1 MTIDDEVAIIG
12 SSNMDMRS
20 FSLNY
25 ENSLFILDG
34 PLITDLCGLA
44 AAYLSVSRELTLT
57 EWNQRPW
64 SRRYI
69 DNVLK
74 LTSALQ

>member
-1 MTIDDEVAIIG
+1 MPNEPQSPKG
-12 SSNMDMRS
+12 SPPKG
-20 FSLNY
+20 FGLPVW
-25 ENSLFILDG
+25 LFR
-34 PLITDLCGLA
+34 A
-44 AAYLSVSRELTLT
+44 NALT

>member
-1 MTIDDEVAIIG
+1 MG

-25 ENSLFILDG
+25 ENSLFVLDG
-34 PLITDLCGLA
+34 PLITDLCDLA
-44 AAYLSVSRELTLT
+44 AAYLSVSHELTLE
-57 EWNQRPW
+57 EWNQRSW
-64 SRRYI
+64 FRRYI

>member
-1 MTIDDEVAIIG
+1 MG

-34 PLITDLCGLA
+34 PLIADLCGLA